1 MVSESAGFVRLFN
14 FLRSFS
20 ESDSSQQCGI
30 GWSTKKGERN
40 INYAN
45 SKLGQRHIVFAL
57 VMTPASTAFVHVR
70 G

>member
-14 FLRSFS
+14 FSRSFS
-20 ESDSSQQCGI
+20 ESDSSQQCDI
-30 GWSTKKGERN
+30 GWSTKKGEGY
-40 INYAN
+40 IKYEK

-57 VMTPASTAFVHVR
+57 VMTPASTALVHVR

>member
-1 MVSESAGFVRLFN
+1 MVSESAGFIRLFN

-20 ESDSSQQCGI
+20 ESDSSQLCEI
-30 GWSTKKGERN
+30 GWSTTKGEG
-40 INYAN
+40 YLKYEK

-57 VMTPASTAFVHVR
+57 VITPASTAFVHVR

>member
-1 MVSESAGFVRLFN
+1 MVSESADFVRLFN

-20 ESDSSQQCGI
+20 EPNSSHQCDI
-30 GWSTKKGERN
+30 GWSTKKGEG
-40 INYAN
+40 YLKYEK
-45 SKLGQRHIVFAL
+45 SQLGQRHIVFAL